1 MKKITFALL
10 LACLWLVD
18 LSAQDN
24 DDKNAAFQLSF
35 VPPLSTQGLQAPKYT
50 NAISVNMLAGVS
62 KNVTKFSLSG
72 IGMYV
77 LNDISG
83 VHFSGVGTIA
93 GNNGSGVLASG
104 VLNRTND
111 FQGFQMSGVLN
122 LANEV
127 EGFQIAGM
135 GNVSVGD
142 LDGFQ
147 IGGVVNTARV
157 MNGFQVSG
165 AINQAKQTNGFQVGG
180 LVNVADELN
189 GFQVASLAN
198 KAENVN
204 GSQIAGLVN
213 VAKSVSGFQIGV
225 LANISDD
232 CDYPIG
238 LVNIVRNGG
247 EMSLGLTYDAIGT
260 TMLSFRSGG
269 RILYGIVGIGF
280 NHELHSKKFMTEGG
294 FGAHIPITSRFR
306 INNELKSNL
315 NIAKKSIQHQ
325 SFAIMPAFKVCPG
338 WEVFAG
344 PSINYLMTE
353 NTNERGVF
361 PGHSIWK
368 KFRDDKLKQVYI
380 GFSVGT
386 HIIF

>member
-1 MKKITFALL
+1 MKKVTFALL
-10 LACLWLVD
+10 LVFLQVAG
-18 LSAQDN
+18 LSAQSN
-24 DDKNAAFQLSF
+24 DDKKAAFQLSF
-35 VPPLSTQGLQAPKYT
+35 VPPLSTQGMQAPEYT
-50 NAISVNMLAGVS
+50 NTVSVNILAGIS
-62 KNVTKFSLSG
+62 KNVTKLSLSS

-77 LNDISG
+77 MNDISG

-93 GNNGSGVLASG
+93 GNNGSGLMASG
-104 VLNRTND
+104 VLNRTKD
-111 FQGFQMSGVLN
+111 FQGLQMSGVLN
-122 LANEV
+122 LANET
-127 EGFQIAGM
+127 EGFQMAGV
-135 GNVSVGD
+135 GNVSVGN

-147 IGGVVNTARV
+147 IGGVINTARE

-165 AINQAKQTNGFQVGG
+165 AVNQAQETNGFQVGG

-189 GFQVASLAN
+189 GFQVASLVN
-198 KAENVN
+198 KAGNVN

-213 VAKSVSGFQIGV
+213 VAKSVSGLQIGV
-225 LANISDD
+225 LANVSDD
-232 CDYPIG
+232 CDYPFG

-247 EMSLGLTYDAIGT
+247 EMSLGVTYDAIGT
-260 TMLSFRSGG
+260 TMLLFRSGG

-280 NHELHSKKFMTEGG
+280 NHELHRNKFMTECG

-315 NIAKKSIQHQ
+315 NMAKKNTHHQ

-353 NTNERGVF
+353 DINERGVF
-361 PGHSIWK
+361 PGHDIWK
-368 KFRDDKLKQVYI
+368 KFRNDELKQVYI

-386 HIIF
+386 HFLF